1 MLRPHTQNTILRDRY
16 QLVEI
21 VGQGGMGC
29 VYKAEDL
36 RLPGRLCAI
45 KEVQPELGISAE
57 DRAQL
62 HDQFLTEASILA
74 QLDHPNLPKVSDFF
88 TDDQREYLVMDYV
101 AGEDLKQIID
111 TNIRNDQ
118 LLEPRIVM
126 EWAAQILD
134 TLDYLHNRQPPVV
147 HRDIKPANI
156 KLTPE
161 GRIKLVDFGL
171 VKLMGDDERT
181 LTVMQGRG
189 SALYT
194 PLEQYG
200 GDGGQTDGRSD
211 LYSFGATLYQLLTSK
226 APPDA
231 KARFLNPRIL
241 LPPYQLNPDVRRTVS
256 DAVLWAME
264 MHPDDRPADVDALRQ
279 VLFGREK
286 RPKKETPTP
295 IAPPFFEA
303 LAANQ
308 GMLLLVL
315 ILLLLAFFVT
325 II

>member
-1 MLRPHTQNTILRDRY
+1 MLRPHTHNTILRDRY

-57 DRAQL
+57 DRSQL

-88 TDDQREYLVMDYV
+88 TDDEREYLVMDFV

-111 TNIRNDQ
+111 DSIRRDE

-134 TLDYLHNRQPPVV
+134 TLDYLHHRQHPVV

-200 GDGGQTDGRSD
+200 GDGGETDARSD

-231 KARFLNPRIL
+231 KARFLNPRML
-241 LPPYQLNPDVRRTVS
+241 LPPSELNPDVRRTVS

-286 RPKKETPTP
+286 RPKKEPTTPV
-295 IAPPFFEA
+295 APPFFEA

-308 GMLLLVL
+308 GMLILVL
-315 ILLLLAFFVT
+315 VLLLLAFFIT
-325 II
+325 IL

>member
-1 MLRPHTQNTILRDRY
+1 MLRPHIHNTILRDRY

-45 KEVQPELGISAE
+45 KEVQPEQGISAE
-57 DRAQL
+57 DRSQL

-88 TDDQREYLVMDYV
+88 TDDQREYLVMDFV

-111 TNIRNDQ
+111 ESLRRDE
-118 LLEPRIVM
+118 LLESRIVM

-200 GDGGQTDGRSD
+200 GDGGETDARSD

-241 LPPYQLNPDVRRTVS
+241 LPPYELNPDVRRAVS

-264 MHPDDRPADVDALRQ
+264 MHPDDRPTDVDALRQ

-286 RPKKETPTP
+286 RPKKEIVTPVSLP
-295 IAPPFFEA
+295 LFEA
-303 LAANQ
+303 FAANR
-308 GMLLLVL
+308 GMLLLALVL
-315 ILLLLAFFVT
+315 LFVAIFIT
-325 II
+325 IF

>member
-1 MLRPHTQNTILRDRY
+1 
-16 QLVEI
+16 
-21 VGQGGMGC
+21 MGC

-45 KEVQPELGISAE
+45 KEVQPEIGISAE

-62 HDQFLTEASILA
+62 HTQFLTEASVLA

-88 TDDQREYLVMDYV
+88 TDDEREYLVMDYV
-101 AGEDLKQIID
+101 AGQDLKAIVD
-111 TNIRNDQ
+111 DAVRDGE
-118 LLEPRIVM
+118 LLETRIVM
-126 EWAAQILD
+126 EWAAQILN
-134 TLDYLHNRQPPVV
+134 TLDYLHHQQPPVV

-171 VKLMGDDERT
+171 VKLMGDDEQRT

-200 GDGGQTDGRSD
+200 GDGGETDARSD

-231 KARFLNPRIL
+231 KARFLNPRMMP
-241 LPPYQLNPDVRRTVS
+241 PPYELNPDMRRAVS
-256 DAVLWAME
+256 DAVMWALE
-264 MHPDDRPADVDALRQ
+264 MHPDDRPNSVDELRQ

-286 RPKKETPTP
+286 RPKKEATLQST
-295 IAPPFFEA
+295 PPFLNA
-303 LAANQ
+303 VLDNQ
-308 GMLLLVL
+308 AMLLLTLLLLVL
-315 ILLLLAFFVT
+315 AFFIT
-325 II
+325 IL